1 MKKVPLSEYKHMKEY
16 KEMYNLFN
24 MEINKLFNVNTEKL
38 TLKLMNMAA

>member
-1 MKKVPLSEYKHMKEY
+1 MKEY